1 MNTILALK
9 THFSGVICSFCFF
22 ICMHLGRFILGTSNV
37 KFDGRN
43 GPDDSIAA
51 CVTLNWIFY
60 VPDVTSSRLR
70 LMIISDLYVK
80 AGI

>member
-9 THFSGVICSFCFF
+9 THFNGVISSFFF

-37 KFDGRN
+37 KFVGRN
-43 GPDDSIAA
+43 EPDDIIAA

-60 VPDVTSSRLR
+60 EPDVISSRLG
-70 LMIISDLYVK
+70 LMIYPYLCVK